1 MHIWHYTIKSSMI
14 NHLISA
20 KVLAKRDFISMNLNL
35 TPVTDE
41 KIPASLTKDYLD
53 EEAKKPLEKILIR

>member
-1 MHIWHYTIKSSMI
+1 
-14 NHLISA
+14 
-20 KVLAKRDFISMNLNL
+20 MNLNL

-53 EEAKKPLEKILIR
+53 EEAKKATREDFDKVMRAVPDAEAAEYDKL

>member
-1 MHIWHYTIKSSMI
+1 MI